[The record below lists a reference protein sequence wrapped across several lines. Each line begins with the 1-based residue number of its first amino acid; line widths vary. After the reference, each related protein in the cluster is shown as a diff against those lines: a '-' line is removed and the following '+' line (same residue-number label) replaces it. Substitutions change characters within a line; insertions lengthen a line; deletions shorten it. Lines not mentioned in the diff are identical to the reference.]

1 MTTSFIS
8 DQDFTT
14 PANVRAKPDRE
25 ERRWRGP
32 ADEARPATG
41 PRAALT
47 ATFLAAVWL
56 VVSAVPF
63 GYIGA
68 GRYDVF
74 WSDAVTGITIAIV
87 TTIRLLQP
95 RSAAFAWVTGGLAGW
110 LLVAPLVLQYGW
122 SRSTANDVIVGMIV
136 LICAALGP
144 GEDRD

>member
-14 PANVRAKPDRE
+14 PAHVRAAPPE
-25 ERRWRGP
+25 ERR
-32 ADEARPATG
+32 AREVRSAG
-41 PRAALT
+41 RALLSV
-47 ATFLAAVWL
+47 TFLAAVWL

-87 TTIRLLQP
+87 TAIRLLDP
-95 RSAAFAWVTGGLAGW
+95 RAAAFAWVTVGLAAW
-110 LLVAPLVLQYGW
+110 LLMAPLVLQYGW
-122 SRSTANDVIVGMIV
+122 STSTVNDVIVGLLMLV
-136 LICAALGP
+136 CAALAP
-144 GEDRD
+144 GDGRRPDDERR

>member
-1 MTTSFIS
+1 MTTSFLS

-14 PANVRAKPDRE
+14 PAHI
-25 ERRWRGP
+25 
-32 ADEARPATG
+32 
-41 PRAALT
+41 RAAPPDDPHRPSDGELKSTGSRALLT
-47 ATFLAAVWL
+47 VTFLAAVWL

-87 TTIRLLQP
+87 TTIRLIVP

-122 SRSTANDVIVGMIV
+122 STSTTNDIIVGL
-136 LICAALGP
+136 LILVCAALGS
-144 GEDRD
+144 GDERD